1 MYVTPLAS
9 TFIATSF
16 DYIGSND
23 CTEIYIGPSEHDALI
38 AAQIHVSLSFQTN
51 HVVTVRTQH
60 DRGDVH
66 ELWSDPVHLYY
77 TYRPYDRAEYPWND
91 DEPWEVL
98 TARCFDLDRN
108 RAARL
113 RPAIAQAECMR
124 YTLHMH
130 RESFTSTLAVSN
142 LRNFIGLGPTLEHE
156 WDVQGDPKRAVQYL
170 RTLCAQGDG
179 RAALRVYEQYAL
191 HTITG
196 VPVHLSTGL
205 ILLSGTTVSSLST
218 PSNLWKTSQGTGG
231 SVRFASWSLNP
242 SNIAHQAFKKSVVNP
257 KSGAQV
263 VVIQTLDRF

>member
-1 MYVTPLAS
+1 MTPLAS

-16 DYIGSND
+16 DDIGSND
-23 CTEIYIGPSEHDALI
+23 CTDIYRGPSEHDALI

-66 ELWSDPVHLYY
+66 EFWSDPVHLYY
-77 TYRPYDRAEYPWND
+77 AYRPYHRAEYPWED
-91 DEPWEVL
+91 DEPYEPWDVL
-98 TARCFDLDRN
+98 TARCFALDRN

-113 RPAIAQAECMR
+113 RPAIDQAERLR
-124 YTLHMH
+124 YTLHIH
-130 RESFTSTLAVSN
+130 TDSFTSTLAGVHTLAVSN
-142 LRNFIGLGPTLEHE
+142 LQGFIGPGPTLEHE
-156 WDVQGDPKRAVQYL
+156 WDVHGNPKRAVQYL

-205 ILLSGTTVSSLST
+205 ILLSGATVSSLST
-218 PSNLWKTSQGTGG
+218 WAN
-231 SVRFASWSLNP
+231 R
-242 SNIAHQAFKKSVVNP
+242 
-257 KSGAQV
+257 
-263 VVIQTLDRF
+263 